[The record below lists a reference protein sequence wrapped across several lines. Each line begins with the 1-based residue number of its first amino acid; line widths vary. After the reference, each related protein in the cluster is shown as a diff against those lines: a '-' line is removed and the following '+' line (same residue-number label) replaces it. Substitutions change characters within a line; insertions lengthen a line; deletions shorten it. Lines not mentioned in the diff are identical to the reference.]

1 MVDQPPQL
9 LGLAIELQAP
19 ILHQIQQQLAM
30 VDDVKLQTVLPVVIL
45 QGCQAV
51 GALHDH
57 FFNPPLLKERHVFPG
72 KLVKEILIPQPAER
86 IAAALFILPQDTPT
100 DTRLIQELP
109 QRQGHLLGPGVKG
122 AGAADVEQVLG
133 LTRLKGP
140 LTQQGGPLPPLRWG
154 DPPGVTPPLHILE
167 QV

>member
-45 QGCQAV
+45 QGCQA
-51 GALHDH
+51 GGGDCTIT
-57 FFNPPLLKERHVFPG
+57 F
-72 KLVKEILIPQPAER
+72 LIPRSLKSATFSRASLSKRYSFPSLRSESPQHF
-86 IAAALFILPQDTPT
+86 FILPQDTPT

-122 AGAADVEQVLG
+122 AGAA
-133 LTRLKGP
+133 T
-140 LTQQGGPLPPLRWG
+140 
-154 DPPGVTPPLHILE
+154 
-167 QV
+167 